1 MKQYFAENF
10 RKYRTLKNISQ
21 TELAQKL
28 GVSGQA
34 VSKWECA
41 LSYPDVEMLTEIADL
56 FEISVDALL
65 RENADGCDRLHE
77 NADGRMELVQLP
89 DDDVVR
95 VVQCIG
101 RRIVKTG
108 MDSDKRM
115 LLTVDSEAMEA
126 LAKTCNITICF
137 EGRADI
143 KGNLYGADITVSNG
157 INCGN
162 VYADGDIAVSGGV
175 NCGNINSEDSVT
187 ITGGVNSGYI
197 ISKDAVSVSGD
208 MNCGDAEADSINCKS
223 FSADKVS
230 CRILKCEGDLTVKGV
245 LQKKQD

>member
-1 MKQYFAENF
+1 MKQYFAENL
-10 RKYRTLKNISQ
+10 RKYRTVKNISQ
-21 TELAQKL
+21 TELARKL

-41 LSYPDVEMLTEIADL
+41 LSYPDIEMLTEIADL

-65 RENADGCDRLHE
+65 REDVDGSDRPCE
-77 NADGRMELVQLP
+77 NADGGMGLAQLP

-101 RRIVKTG
+101 RRIVKTE
-108 MDSDKRM
+108 MDPEKRM
-115 LLTVDSEAMEA
+115 LLTVDSEAMKA
-126 LAKTCNITICF
+126 LAKTCNIAICF

-143 KGNLYGADITVSNG
+143 KGNLYGADITASNG

-162 VYADGDIAVSGGV
+162 VYADGDIAVGGDV
-175 NCGNINSEDSVT
+175 NCGNIKSDGSVT
-187 ITGGVNSGYI
+187 ISGGANCGS
-197 ISKDAVSVSGD
+197 ISSENAVSVSGG
-208 MNCGDAEADSINCKS
+208 MNCGDVEAESVNCKS
-223 FSADKVS
+223 LSADKVS